1 MDELTACF
9 MLLAVEASE
18 EDTVAEDTS
27 SLMSSCV
34 EESSESPVVTEV
46 MEMSNFPDSCTDSSS
61 TSTSFG
67 LQQVG
72 SPIPFSSLYF
82 FTYVIRNLSIVLSGK

>member
-1 MDELTACF
+1 MDELIACL
-9 MLLAVEASE
+9 MLLAVDASE

-27 SLMSSCV
+27 SLMSPCV

-61 TSTSFG
+61 TSTSFD
-67 LQQVG
+67 G
-72 SPIPFSSLYF
+72 SRYGHQYLFPL
-82 FTYVIRNLSIVLSGK
+82 FTF